1 MTKKVYVF
9 GITGKR
15 GLKQK
20 DTIQN
25 SIYKKFSIYFFLQEN
40 FYLQLMQVLVIIVNL
55 DIVFLETDDAY

>member
-25 SIYKKFSIYFFLQEN
+25 SIHKKSLIYLFLQETL
-40 FYLQLMQVLVIIVNL
+40 YIQLNAGTGNHSQS
-55 DIVFLETDDAY
+55 

>member
-25 SIYKKFSIYFFLQEN
+25 SIYKKISIYFPFKKPFL
-40 FYLQLMQVLVIIVNL
+40 YGLMQVLVIIVNL

>member
-1 MTKKVYVF
+1 MTKKVYDF

-25 SIYKKFSIYFFLQEN
+25 SIYKKISMYIYLQETFN
-40 FYLQLMQVLVIIVNL
+40 IQRYNGTGNHSQS
-55 DIVFLETDDAY
+55 

>member
-9 GITGKR
+9 SITGKR

-25 SIYKKFSIYFFLQEN
+25 SIDKKFSIYFFLQEN
-40 FYLQLMQVLVIIVNL
+40 FYIQLNAGTGNHSQS
-55 DIVFLETDDAY
+55 